1 MGTQQQQQQQEQDL
15 HPGSLAVVCASL
27 PKDAREAGI
36 RRILDKI
43 VESEE
48 DDVIQVAAETLIAL
62 DRLDDV
68 CRLPPHALEAF
79 LCEYGA
85 LNKHLSLQPTTREEA
100 KHLQLL
106 TRLYGDYGQEGMAA
120 DVCVA
125 LAERHVADRLYPSL
139 EERMGLFRMAL
150 QYGTTKD
157 PATGAFKRDARQIEE
172 IEGKAKV
179 LEFQMRLEN
188 ALRMKSKRMQSM
200 AAGEVGQGQQID
212 HNLVQELEQAANDL
226 RENMKSISDLYND
239 IARPHRFWDICL
251 EIIAWARPQRG
262 SSEDQESYADASAV
276 PRELWDCVIIDAVQ
290 DVLSRANET
299 HTRRAI
305 VAAACAAVAE
315 IAPKVFTESAANNEI
330 AFPMCH
336 VT

>member
-1 MGTQQQQQQQEQDL
+1 MGTQQQQQQQQEQDL

-106 TRLYGDYGQEGMAA
+106 TRLYGD
-120 DVCVA
+120 C
-125 LAERHVADRLYPSL
+125 LLYTSPSPRDL
-139 EERMGLFRMAL
+139 STSRM
-150 QYGTTKD
+150 
-157 PATGAFKRDARQIEE
+157 P
-172 IEGKAKV
+172 
-179 LEFQMRLEN
+179 
-188 ALRMKSKRMQSM
+188 
-200 AAGEVGQGQQID
+200 
-212 HNLVQELEQAANDL
+212 
-226 RENMKSISDLYND
+226 
-239 IARPHRFWDICL
+239 
-251 EIIAWARPQRG
+251 
-262 SSEDQESYADASAV
+262 SSA
-276 PRELWDCVIIDAVQ
+276 
-290 DVLSRANET
+290 
-299 HTRRAI
+299 
-305 VAAACAAVAE
+305 
-315 IAPKVFTESAANNEI
+315 
-330 AFPMCH
+330 
-336 VT
+336 